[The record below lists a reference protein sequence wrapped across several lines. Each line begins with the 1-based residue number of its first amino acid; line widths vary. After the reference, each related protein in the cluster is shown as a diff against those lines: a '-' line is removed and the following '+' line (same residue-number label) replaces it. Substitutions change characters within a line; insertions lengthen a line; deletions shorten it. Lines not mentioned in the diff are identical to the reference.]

1 MKMAQWATG
10 LIVTGVVA
18 GSVLA
23 AESGYLVKVIGY
35 DHKAELETMSEV
47 DFKALEKSIKLEQKY
62 FPKAVEL
69 AGKDWRADELNK
81 KVTFP
86 GSRLTPRTIMMAQ
99 EYPSLEK
106 AEAQLNRL
114 QDQEA
119 KKLEKQ
125 TEAEKKNPQLKKGKS
140 KTVDSK
146 EAEVMQASDLVKS
159 KLVDLIAK
167 AGGDT
172 NALASEVKAE
182 VKGEAKAEAKAKPDA
197 KAEKVEKANKKAD
210 AKEAAHKAL

>member
-1 MKMAQWATG
+1 M
-10 LIVTGVVA
+10 
-18 GSVLA
+18 
-23 AESGYLVKVIGY
+23 
-35 DHKAELETMSEV
+35 
-47 DFKALEKSIKLEQKY
+47 
-62 FPKAVEL
+62 
-69 AGKDWRADELNK
+69 
-81 KVTFP
+81 
-86 GSRLTPRTIMMAQ
+86 
-99 EYPSLEK
+99 
-106 AEAQLNRL
+106 
-114 QDQEA
+114 
-119 KKLEKQ
+119 
-125 TEAEKKNPQLKKGKS
+125 KKGKS